1 MSIVASIRPVSESDG
16 KPGAVAAFAYDRA
29 MVERFRAAFPRAR
42 WREDERCWFVR
53 GVRAAR
59 RLERWLAAEADAG
72 ETHGDARGRD
82 AFAFD
87 PIDSPYLEAAD
98 DLRIR
103 TPFSRTVV
111 EQLRQV
117 PWSHWDDELRVW
129 HVPFRS
135 FEELR
140 RRWPAIEAAARR

>member
-42 WREDERCWFVR
+42 WREDERCWFVP

-72 ETHGDARGRD
+72 ETHGDAKGRD

-103 TPFSRTVV
+103 TPVSRTVV
-111 EQLRQV
+111 EQLRHA
-117 PWSHWDDELRVW
+117 PGSHWADEPTGW
-129 HVPFRS
+129 HAASRS
-135 FEELR
+135 SEQLR
-140 RRWPAIEAAARR
+140 RRAP